1 MSKITRRN
9 FLGRT
14 TKAAAILGA
23 ATIVNMPKGAKAATA
38 EKGNIKYGTMI
49 DLTVCDGC
57 PDLDTPACVTAC
69 RDKNTDRYP
78 QPQEPMLDYWPQK
91 KHEDWSGKKNLTNR
105 LTPYNWT
112 YVQQIEVADD
122 SGKVHKLSI
131 QRRCMHCDNPPCANL
146 CPFGVHNKTPEG
158 AVVIDTDYCMG
169 GAKCRDTC
177 PWEIPQRQAGVGL
190 YLKLL
195 PKYAGGG
202 VMYKCD
208 FCQDLLAEGKLPVCQ
223 TACPKGAIVVGEKS
237 EMLRLAKERANE
249 INGYIYG
256 EKENGGTSTFYV
268 SPVGFDKIDQALHEK
283 GIVDGNFGAPHMKPD
298 VKNMLDTTKGYA
310 LSALLAPIAGT
321 VAAGVLAHKT
331 MKGEKQNEQ

>member
-1 MSKITRRN
+1 MSRITRRN

-23 ATIVNMPKGAKAATA
+23 ATIVSMPKWTKATEQTA
-38 EKGNIKYGTMI
+38 GNIEYGTMI
-49 DLTVCDGC
+49 DLTACDGC
-57 PDLDTPACVTAC
+57 PDFDTPACVTAC
-69 RDKNTDRYP
+69 RDKNVDRYP

-122 SGKVHKLSI
+122 SGKVHQLSI

-208 FCQDLLAEGKLPVCQ
+208 FCQDLLVKGQMPACQ

-249 INGYIYG
+249 INGHIYG

-268 SPVGFDKIDQALHEK
+268 SPVSFDKINQALHEQ
-283 GIVDGNFGAPHMKPD
+283 GIVDGNFGAPHMQPD

-331 MKGEKQNEQ
+331 IKGEKQNEQ